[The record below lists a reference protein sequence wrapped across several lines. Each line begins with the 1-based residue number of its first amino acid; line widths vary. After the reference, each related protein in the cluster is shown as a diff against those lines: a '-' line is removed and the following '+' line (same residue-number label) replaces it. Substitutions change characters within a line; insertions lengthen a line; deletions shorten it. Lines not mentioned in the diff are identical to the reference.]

1 MANRLVFIS
10 LCDDVLLKYNTTMWH
25 FNLFVKNKRLD
36 IEPISVRSAIAKSA
50 YWIEVSGG
58 LLNNR
63 IVVWE
68 GYLWVKK

>member
-1 MANRLVFIS
+1 
-10 LCDDVLLKYNTTMWH
+10 MWH

-36 IEPISVRSAIAKSA
+36 IEPISVRSAIAKFA